1 MILPQNVVPI
11 VSTKVDA
18 AAATVIDG
26 VSAKL
31 STAELSALNQRSV
44 SEQAAASV
52 IAKDWL
58 TAQGLWS
65 EEEESA
71 WKDECA
77 ALVDEEINAYLN
89 TPVQPVEAMFDYLYA
104 ELPEELQAQRAQ
116 AMAGEKR

>member
-58 TAQGLWS
+58 TAQGL
-65 EEEESA
+65 
-71 WKDECA
+71 
-77 ALVDEEINAYLN
+77 L
-89 TPVQPVEAMFDYLYA
+89 
-104 ELPEELQAQRAQ
+104 
-116 AMAGEKR
+116 G